1 VACVAAALW
10 APLLIGTVAS
20 PAAAR
25 AEPRVPVRVL
35 RPLPTSAL
43 LAEAILRIKS
53 ELLAGGFMVEVTDSE
68 SADPGPEARALMERS
83 GQGLAPS
90 ATIGIFGDLDRG
102 PAELWVVD
110 HITGKPVT
118 LRLEVQASADR
129 RISEILAIRAVE
141 LLRASLVELRLE
153 EQRPTPAKT
162 PPPPQ
167 VQHEVGRAVAAP
179 LAPWSLALEIGAS
192 TFGGW
197 GGLGPTLAPAARLRL
212 ALGERFWLRLTGLG
226 LGTSSSVQTDL
237 GAASVSQN
245 LVLLELAAWLR
256 PRRVLRPMISL
267 GLGAERVAV
276 EGSTGSPSYLGAQ
289 HARWFLAGDV
299 GAGVSLRLGTHWEL
313 QLEAHALCALPRP
326 AVRFLDVEVAW
337 TGQPTLLAILTLA
350 GGA

>member
-1 VACVAAALW
+1 VD
-10 APLLIGTVAS
+10 
-20 PAAAR
+20 
-25 AEPRVPVRVL
+25 
-35 RPLPTSAL
+35 
-43 LAEAILRIKS
+43 RI
-53 ELLAGGFMVEVTDSE
+53 A
-68 SADPGPEARALMERS
+68 
-83 GQGLAPS
+83 
-90 ATIGIFGDLDRG
+90 
-102 PAELWVVD
+102 
-110 HITGKPVT
+110 GKPVI

-141 LLRASLVELRLE
+141 LLRASLVELLLE
-153 EQRPTPAKT
+153 KQRPTPASA

-167 VQHEVGRAVAAP
+167 VQHGVKQAAAAP
-179 LAPWSLALEIGAS
+179 PAPWSLALEIGAS

-212 ALGERFWLRLTGLG
+212 ALAERFWLRLTGLG
-226 LGTSSSVQTDL
+226 LGTRPSVQTAL

-256 PRRVLRPMISL
+256 PRRVLQPLVSL

-276 EGSTGSPSYLGAQ
+276 AGSTGSPSYQGAN
-289 HARWFLAGDV
+289 HARWFAAGDV
-299 GAGVSLRLGTHWEL
+299 GTGVSLRLGTHWEL
-313 QLEAHALCALPRP
+313 QLEAHALFAVPRP